1 MCRRDDKEAWK
12 FTPAPRSPKA
22 FHLISTNRVV
32 EDGLKV
38 ARKTFSSRRRGLP
51 VVIERRPYNAETP
64 MDSLAT
70 GDMTANRS
78 FYVRNHFSIPKV
90 DSSRWSL
97 KVSGDVERP
106 LRLSLPSIMKM
117 RTKTVVTT
125 MECAG
130 NGRSNMNPRP
140 PGTPWHAGALGTA
153 SWTGVPLKQ
162 VLAKAGVKDSVVE
175 VLFRGADSGLVGGQ
189 MTHFERSLPINEV
202 MNENVILAFRMN
214 GRPLPMSH
222 GYPVRLNVPGW
233 YGMASVKWLDEVSL
247 ISEPFEGRFQ
257 SSSYVYSKGDGS
269 PSIPVTK
276 MRVKSLITAPS
287 EEARVK
293 CRSPVSVSGL
303 AWSGYGKIQRVEV
316 RFGNS
321 RWRKA
326 KLVGQDLGQ
335 FCWRRW
341 TCRWAPG
348 KPGGY
353 TISSRAVDDS
363 GNSQPEAEVFDE
375 LGYGYNTVTRIS
387 VRAV

>member
-1 MCRRDDKEAWK
+1 M
-12 FTPAPRSPKA
+12 
-22 FHLISTNRVV
+22 
-32 EDGLKV
+32 
-38 ARKTFSSRRRGLP
+38 
-51 VVIERRPYNAETP
+51 ERRPYNAETP
-64 MDSLAT
+64 MHVLAT
-70 GDMTANRS
+70 GDITANRS
-78 FYVRNHFSIPKV
+78 FYVRNHFSIPRL
-90 DSSRWSL
+90 DSSRWRL
-97 KVSGDVERP
+97 KVSGDVGRP
-106 LRLSLPSIMKM
+106 LRLSLPSIARM

-130 NGRSNMNPRP
+130 NGRSEMHPTP
-140 PGTPWHAGALGTA
+140 PGTPWGAGALGTA
-153 SWTGVPLKQ
+153 SWTGVPLKL
-162 VLAKAGVKDSVVE
+162 VLARAGVKDSAVE

-189 MTHFERSLPINEV
+189 MTRFERSLPIDEA
-202 MNENVILAFRMN
+202 MDENVILAFRMN

-257 SSSYVYSKGDGS
+257 SSSYVYSKKDGT
-269 PSIPVTK
+269 PSIPVTR

-287 EEARVK
+287 EDDEVR
-293 CRSPVSVSGL
+293 CGSPLSVSGL
-303 AWSGYGKIQRVEV
+303 AWSGYGKIERVEI
-316 RFGNS
+316 RFGPS
-321 RWRKA
+321 RWRRA
-326 KLVGQDLGQ
+326 KLVGQDQGR

-341 TCRWAPG
+341 TFRWVPDRPG
-348 KPGGY
+348 RY

>member
-1 MCRRDDKEAWK
+1 MKD
-12 FTPAPRSPKA
+12 
-22 FHLISTNRVV
+22 
-32 EDGLKV
+32 
-38 ARKTFSSRRRGLP
+38 ARKTFSSGRKGLP
-51 VVIERRPYNAETP
+51 VVLERKPYNAETP
-64 MDSLAT
+64 MDTLAT
-70 GDMTANRS
+70 SDITPNRS

-90 DSSRWSL
+90 DPSRWRL
-97 KVSGDVERP
+97 KLSGDVERP
-106 LRLSLPSIMKM
+106 LRLSLPSIMRM
-117 RTKTVVTT
+117 RAKTVVTT

-130 NGRSNMNPRP
+130 NGRSKMNPVP
-140 PGTPWHAGALGTA
+140 PGTPWRTGALGTA
-153 SWTGVPLKQ
+153 SWTGVPLKR
-162 VLAKAGVKDSVVE
+162 VLAKAGVKDSAVE
-175 VLFRGADSGLVGGQ
+175 ALFRGADSGLVGGRI
-189 MTHFERSLPINEV
+189 TRFERSLPIDEA

-257 SSSYVYSKGDGS
+257 SSSYVYSKMDGT
-269 PSIPVTK
+269 PSIPVTR
-276 MRVKSLITAPS
+276 MRVKSVITTPS
-287 EEARVK
+287 EGAKVK

-303 AWSGYGKIQRVEV
+303 AWSGYGKIERVEI

-326 KLVGQDLGQ
+326 RLVGQDLGR

-341 TCRWAPG
+341 ACVWVPD
-348 KPGGY
+348 KPGRD